1 MKPGEQPHVLVL
13 LWTVKGAV
21 QAVQTPVSLVQL
33 VQLAGQFKHFE
44 PSKYCFEAQVT
55 HYWVLKLML
64 PLAQLQLLFANFV
77 QFVLHVVH
85 ELALEHLA
93 QPVEQ
98 LTHFFYVEC
107 QKVAPVQ

>member
-1 MKPGEQPHVLVL
+1 
-13 LWTVKGAV
+13 
-21 QAVQTPVSLVQL
+21 
-33 VQLAGQFKHFE
+33 
-44 PSKYCFEAQVT
+44 
-55 HYWVLKLML
+55 ML
-64 PLAQLQLLFANFV
+64 SLAQLQESFDNFV

-107 QKVAPVQ
+107 QKVAAEQ

>member
-1 MKPGEQPHVLVL
+1 
-13 LWTVKGAV
+13 
-21 QAVQTPVSLVQL
+21 
-33 VQLAGQFKHFE
+33 
-44 PSKYCFEAQVT
+44 
-55 HYWVLKLML
+55 ML

>member
-1 MKPGEQPHVLVL
+1 
-13 LWTVKGAV
+13 
-21 QAVQTPVSLVQL
+21 
-33 VQLAGQFKHFE
+33 
-44 PSKYCFEAQVT
+44 
-55 HYWVLKLML
+55 ML

-98 LTHFFYVEC
+98 LTHFFCVEC
-107 QKVAPVQ
+107 QKVAAEQ

>member
-1 MKPGEQPHVLVL
+1 
-13 LWTVKGAV
+13 
-21 QAVQTPVSLVQL
+21 
-33 VQLAGQFKHFE
+33 
-44 PSKYCFEAQVT
+44 
-55 HYWVLKLML
+55 ML

-85 ELALEHLA
+85 ELPLVHLA

-107 QKVAPVQ
+107 QKVAAEQ